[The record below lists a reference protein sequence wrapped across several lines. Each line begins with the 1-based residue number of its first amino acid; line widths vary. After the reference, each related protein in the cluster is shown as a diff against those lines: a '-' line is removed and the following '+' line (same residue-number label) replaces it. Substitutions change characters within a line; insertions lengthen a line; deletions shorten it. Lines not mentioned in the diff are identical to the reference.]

1 MNLVK
6 MQDTKLI
13 HRNLL
18 HFYIIITIYQREKL
32 IKINF
37 ICNYIRKNKIP
48 RKNFSKGGKSPVLWK
63 QRYWWKKLKR
73 AQINGKMCHAHGL
86 AEWMLVTWPYS
97 PKQSV
102 YLMQSLSNHQ
112 HYFFAELKQIIL
124 KFLMKSP
131 KTLNGQSHLEKEKQ
145 N

>member
-48 RKNFSKGGKSPVLWK
+48 RKNFSKGGKSPVL
-63 QRYWWKKLKR
+63 
-73 AQINGKMCHAHGL
+73 
-86 AEWMLVTWPYS
+86 
-97 PKQSV
+97 
-102 YLMQSLSNHQ
+102 
-112 HYFFAELKQIIL
+112 
-124 KFLMKSP
+124 
-131 KTLNGQSHLEKEKQ
+131 
-145 N
+145 